1 MPTEEAV
8 VKYLVLTEETVVK
21 SLVLTEETVFKYLVL
36 TGTELSGGWREG
48 ACT

>member
-8 VKYLVLTEETVVK
+8 VKYLVLTEETVFK